1 MPRTSA
7 GAGVTVTSRVLSIL
21 GSFDTEHRSLTLT
34 EIAQR
39 ANLTPPTAHRLVREL
54 AAWGALQRTSLGS
67 YVIGRRI
74 RDLGLLA
81 PVPASLRD
89 VDSPSD

>member
-1 MPRTSA
+1 MPRSSA

-21 GSFDTEHRSLTLT
+21 GSFDAEHPSLTLT

-54 AAWGALQRTSLGS
+54 AAWGALQRTSLGR

-81 PVPASLRD
+81 PVQASLRD
-89 VDSPSD
+89 VASPSD